1 VLRPNPHAW
10 QLVWSFVVAG
20 LTVGW
25 LVAPVRDAVSLGL
38 WTAVGSAVGVAVG
51 LAATRTTGSM
61 FRASY
66 AVVIGL
72 LAAAVWLDAAVP
84 FDTVSGQP
92 TVRGVVQQVVTH
104 GARLVPA
111 VGSTLIG
118 GWLASRGSGP
128 RSGRDG

>member
-1 VLRPNPHAW
+1 MLRDNPHAW

-25 LVAPVRDAVSLGL
+25 LVAPMRDAVSLAL
-38 WTAVGSAVGVAVG
+38 WTAVGSSVGVGVG

-72 LAAAVWLDAAVP
+72 LAAALWLDAVMP

-92 TVRGVVQQVVTH
+92 TVRGVVQQIVTH

-111 VGSTLIG
+111 VGSTIVG
-118 GWLASRGSGP
+118 GYLATKSAGHRKDRES
-128 RSGRDG
+128 

>member
-1 VLRPNPHAW
+1 MLRQNPHAW

-25 LVAPVRDAVSLGL
+25 LVAPMRDAVSLAL
-38 WTAVGSAVGVAVG
+38 WTAVGSTVGVGVG

-66 AVVIGL
+66 AVVVGL
-72 LAAAVWLDAAVP
+72 LAAALWLDAIMP

-92 TVRGVVQQVVTH
+92 TVRGVVQQIVTH
-104 GARLVPA
+104 GARLMPA

-118 GWLASRGSGP
+118 GWLAARGPGA
-128 RSGRDG
+128 RKDRDA